1 LAEGRVRTGAWLAA
15 VGGVLLIV
23 SLFLDW
29 YEYSVP
35 PRGGEGGRNVATQSA
50 WDGLERTDVYLC
62 VLAVAALIGVVVLLG
77 NWLRDSNAAQI
88 TIILIGVAA
97 VILVLYRGLD
107 PPAPVIFGVELDT
120 SLKLGWFLA
129 LLASAG
135 IVVGG
140 AMAVIRRPTPEGDQG
155 AVAPGAGAP
164 APAAEAS
171 AEGRAEPRPAQ
182 GGPQRPGPD
191 A

>member
-1 LAEGRVRTGAWLAA
+1 
-15 VGGVLLIV
+15 VLVIV

-35 PRGGEGGRNVATQSA
+35 PRGGEAGRNVATQNA
-50 WDGLERTDVYLC
+50 WEGLERTDVYLC
-62 VLAVAALIGVVVLLG
+62 VLAVAALIGVAVLIA

-88 TIILIGVAA
+88 TVLLIGLAA

-107 PPAPVIFGVELDT
+107 PPAPVVFGVELDT
-120 SLKLGWFLA
+120 SLKLGWFLG

-135 IVVGG
+135 IAVGG
-140 AMAVIRRPTPEGDQG
+140 GMAVVRR
-155 AVAPGAGAP
+155 P
-164 APAAEAS
+164 APAGEEGS
-171 AEGRAEPRPAQ
+171 AADAGAAEPGAAQ
-182 GGPQRPGPD
+182 PGPQPGPE